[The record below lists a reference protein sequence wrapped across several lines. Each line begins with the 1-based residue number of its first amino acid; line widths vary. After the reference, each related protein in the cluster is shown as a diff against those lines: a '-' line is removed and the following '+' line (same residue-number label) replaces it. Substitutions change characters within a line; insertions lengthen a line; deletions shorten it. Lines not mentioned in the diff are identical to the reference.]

1 MSHILSLADVGYRQF
16 GPLPATGG
24 GQTAIQ
30 IAEAAGKL
38 ADYEVAGAW
47 VRRRARKKDGP
58 YIRSFEIVDVL
69 DQTADLRGDRLA
81 FVDKHLCSEISTA
94 DVPSLTTESETLLS
108 LVSTAKALLAKE
120 ARPWLGMYRL
130 DQAINYA
137 EPQWLKPLLRD
148 HVLPCFFDRYPDGKI
163 AVVRYNLEQDDAGAL
178 MRVLYGAAQA
188 PLQEIKNEGFDGIG
202 TLHEWHR
209 HSLIPFGRLLLDI
222 FLYIFYPFIGG
233 YRGGP
238 AGLDFLFMF
247 EPAEKYLPGIF
258 PRNWLAVASTTAAFG
273 QEKVD
278 FFKSVQSFQGPE
290 WQHAAHQRFQY
301 AHGYAIAD
309 RLLLLDWYVNRLNR
323 VIYELND
330 VANFTEKIAPDACI
344 DPIFAFE
351 HYLTVDRL
359 TRRTLLA
366 MSLEEAGTAKHQVF
380 EIAELYDCLSHL
392 FGNHPDA
399 TGFFK
404 QLFHTESGPAIL
416 KDRLGRLPA
425 PFSSDLPRLADS
437 LYDRI
442 EDTIINSIW
451 RKSKVTPQ
459 GVMVRKKKDMSQEEL
474 VLRPAFVSR
483 LMRAY
488 RNAHHGYFS
497 DGDKSNK
504 RPSRYLFLAD
514 GNLPAEITAL
524 PALWW
529 LAYLSD
535 PGMVGWKH
543 LPINTFA

>member
-1 MSHILSLADVGYRQF
+1 MSQILSLADVGYRQF
-16 GPLPATGG
+16 GPLPAVGG

-47 VRRRARKKDGP
+47 VRRRAKKGGP
-58 YIRSFEIVDVL
+58 FIRSFEIVDVL
-69 DQTADLRGDRLA
+69 DRNTDLRGDRLA
-81 FVDKHLCSEISTA
+81 FVDKYFCSEIAAA
-94 DVPSLTTESETLLS
+94 DVPSLTTKSETLLS
-108 LVSTAKALLAKE
+108 LISTAKALLAE
-120 ARPWLGMYRL
+120 ESRPWLGMYRL
-130 DQAINYA
+130 DQAVNYA

-148 HVLPCFFDRYPDGKI
+148 HVLPCFFDRYPDGRI
-163 AVVRYNLEQDDAGAL
+163 AVVRYNLEQDDAGPL
-178 MRVLYGAAQA
+178 MRVLYGAAQT
-188 PLQEIKNEGFDGIG
+188 PLHEIKNEGFDGIG

-209 HSLIPFGRLLLDI
+209 HSLIPLGRLLVDI
-222 FLYIFYPFIGG
+222 FLYLFYPFIGG

-238 AGLDFLFMF
+238 PGLDFLFLF
-247 EPAEKYLPGIF
+247 EPAEKYMPDIF

-278 FFKSVQSFQGPE
+278 FFKSVQDFQGPE
-290 WQHAAHQRFQY
+290 WQHAAHQRFQ
-301 AHGYAIAD
+301 HGAGYSVAE
-309 RLLLLDWYVNRLNR
+309 RLSLLEWYVSRLNR
-323 VIYELND
+323 LLYELND
-330 VANFTEKIAPDACI
+330 VANFTEKNAPDTCI

-359 TRRTLLA
+359 ARRTLLA

-380 EIAELYDCLSHL
+380 EIAELYDGLSKL
-392 FGNHPDA
+392 FRNHSDA
-399 TGFFK
+399 AGFFK
-404 QLFHTESGPAIL
+404 QLFHTETGPVVL
-416 KDRLGRLPA
+416 RDRLGQLPA
-425 PFSSDLPRLADS
+425 PFGPKLSVLADH

-442 EDTIINSIW
+442 EDTVINSIW

-459 GVMVRKKKDMSQEEL
+459 GVMVRKKQDMSQEEL
-474 VLRPAFVSR
+474 VPRPEFVAG

-514 GNLPAEITAL
+514 GDLPAEITAL

-529 LAYLSD
+529 LAYLAD

-543 LPINTFA
+543 LPIDTFA